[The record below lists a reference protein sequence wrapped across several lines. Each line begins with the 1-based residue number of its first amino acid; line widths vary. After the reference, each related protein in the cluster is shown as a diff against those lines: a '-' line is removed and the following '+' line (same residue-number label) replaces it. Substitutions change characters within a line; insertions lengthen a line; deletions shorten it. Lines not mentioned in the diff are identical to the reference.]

1 MKNTRHQSG
10 AGKDV
15 GTAELLMFSSFK
27 GTDANLHVRE
37 TLTTRCGSRQLA
49 GVDTSGTADIQRR
62 GRSARYYGSR
72 DARSDAKG
80 RVLPWLSRQAAG
92 IKRWLG

>member
-1 MKNTRHQSG
+1 MKNIRHQSG
-10 AGKDV
+10 AEKDV

-49 GVDTSGTADIQRR
+49 GVDTSGTADIQRW
-62 GRSARYYGSR
+62 GRSARSTDSR
-72 DARSDAKG
+72 DARSK
-80 RVLPWLSRQAAG
+80 S
-92 IKRWLG
+92 KRLGVTLAFPPGGGNQTMA